1 MKCFL
6 TSRDNNSLT
15 AEVTGARKREN
26 GLVLPCAYRARTEH
40 LRIAE
45 NLHVELVKAKET
57 CFFSKVSPGHPRFP
71 WSPTF
76 PLVTHVSLHGHPR
89 FPAWSPT
96 ITLVTHV
103 SLHGHPRFPAWSPT
117 IPLVTHVS
125 LHGHPRFPWSPTIPP
140 GHPRFPWSPTF
151 PLVTDVSLHGYP
163 RFPAWLPTFPLVTH
177 DSLHGYRILRLYFMP
192 FSF

>member
-76 PLVTHVSLHGHPR
+76 PLVTDVS
-89 FPAWSPT
+89 
-96 ITLVTHV
+96 
-103 SLHGHPRFPAWSPT
+103 
-117 IPLVTHVS
+117 
-125 LHGHPRFPWSPTIPP
+125 P
-140 GHPRFPWSPTF
+140 GHR
-151 PLVTDVSLHGYP
+151 
-163 RFPAWLPTFPLVTH
+163 RFPAWLPTFPCMVTH
-177 DSLHGYRILRLYFMP
+177 VSPGHPRFPAWLPNFAFIFYAVFFLTGMQ
-192 FSF
+192 